1 MDAVGELLRTLAEG
15 IVGLFGA
22 GVRAFEAAAQ
32 AVFGNLQSFLPGLWL
47 PIIVFVVLIVVA
59 WNLAKR

>member
-1 MDAVGELLRTLAEG
+1 LAEG